1 MRLRPADLIGRRV
14 ANRYDIVSLLGSG
27 GMANVFKAEDLLLR
41 RDVAIKILGVQ
52 SEAIR
57 RRFLLEARS
66 LARLNHPG
74 IVAIY
79 DAGESSGIPYIV
91 MELADGSTL
100 AELAAAGI
108 TIGFAVRMTIQ
119 LLEALHYAHE
129 ADVLHRDV
137 KPSNIIVRADGSVK
151 IMDFGLSR
159 RISDLS
165 AGTQA
170 GEIAGTISYLPP
182 ERFLGKPADARGD
195 LYSLGI
201 ILYELFTGVL
211 PFRNDRE
218 DLVAV
223 VYAHLNEAAPSPS
236 ALNANVTPELERIV
250 LKLIEKDPNSRYQSA
265 RDLQSDLRSYLSV
278 RPEADGVRIEPQ
290 HRGR

>member
-1 MRLRPADLIGRRV
+1 MKARPLDLIGKRV
-14 ANRYDIVSLLGSG
+14 ANRYDVTSLLGSG
-27 GMANVFKAEDLLLR
+27 GMADVYKAVDRLLQ
-41 RDVAIKILGVQ
+41 RDVAIKVLTEQ

-57 RRFLLEARS
+57 HRFLLEARS

-91 MELADGSTL
+91 MELAAGATL
-100 AELAAAGI
+100 AEVAAQGM
-108 TIGFAVRMTIQ
+108 TIGFAVRATIE
-119 LLEALHYAHE
+119 LLEALAYAHE
-129 ADVLHRDV
+129 HDVLHRDV
-137 KPSNIIVRADGSVK
+137 KPSNIIVRSDNSVK

-159 RISDLS
+159 RISD
-165 AGTQA
+165 APKGTQA
-170 GEIAGTISYLPP
+170 GEIAGTVSYLPP
-182 ERFLGKPADARGD
+182 ERFLGSQADQRGD

-218 DLVAV
+218 DLVEV
-223 VYAHLNEAAPSPS
+223 VFAHVNETAPPPS
-236 ALNANVTPELERIV
+236 HYNADVTPELERIV
-250 LKLIEKDPNSRYQSA
+250 LKLIEKDPKSRYQNA
-265 RDLQSDLRSYLSV
+265 RELQEALRSYLSV

-290 HRGR
+290 YRGS

>member
-1 MRLRPADLIGRRV
+1 VKLRPLDLIGTRV
-14 ANRYDIVSLLGSG
+14 ANRYDVTSMLGAG
-27 GMANVFKAEDLLLR
+27 GMANVFKASDRLLQ
-41 RDVAIKILGVQ
+41 RDVAIKVLTEQ
-52 SEAIR
+52 SEVIR
-57 RRFLLEARS
+57 HRFLLEARS

-91 MELADGSTL
+91 MELANGSTL
-100 AELAAAGI
+100 AEAAAEGL
-108 TIGFAVRMTIQ
+108 TIGFAVRATIQ
-119 LLEALHYAHE
+119 LLDALHYAHE
-129 ADVLHRDV
+129 SDVLHRDV
-137 KPSNIIVRADGSVK
+137 KPSNIIVRSDGSVK

-211 PFRNDRE
+211 PFRSDKD

-223 VYAHLNEAAPSPS
+223 VFAHVNEPAPAPSK
-236 ALNANVTPELERIV
+236 LNPKVTPELERIV
-250 LKLIEKDPNSRYQSA
+250 LKLIEKDPDSRYQSA
-265 RDLQSDLRSYLSV
+265 RELQQDLRSYLSV

-290 HRGR
+290 HRGC